1 VRSGFRRSWTLVVG
15 VAVAA
20 VAVAVVAGGATARP
34 AQTGSVCVLLPDTK
48 SSVRWEQFDKPA
60 FVKAFKKAGIKATVV
75 NALNDPQKQLSQAEQ
90 CISAGAKV
98 GIITSLDTGT
108 SIAIQKKFTAAGG
121 KTIDYDRQIV
131 GGTGSVYVS
140 FDGNLV
146 GRQQARGVLA
156 GMKAKKT
163 YGPNGVVAQLWGGPT
178 DANAFWFKSGND
190 DIFNPLFKHKKLT
203 KGPAKFVPE
212 WSDKNAQTIFEQML
226 VQTNNNIQGVL
237 AANDNIAGAVVATL
251 KAKGLNPIP
260 LSGQDATVQG
270 VQNIISGWQ
279 TNTVYKYVPAEANA
293 AAAAAVALFK
303 GKKPKVN
310 TTRPNGKK
318 KEPTFVI
325 PVTSMPR
332 DAMSV
337 ATRTCTLP
345 RLRSDSAR
353 SRWPWVRSPWSAATE
368 WPSRSSCRARR
379 SAPCLV
385 REKTITLPT
394 SCMRRSS
401 SSSEVLRCLGTA

>member
-1 VRSGFRRSWTLVVG
+1 MRGVFRRSVAVG
-15 VAVAA
+15 VTVALTGIAVAA
-20 VAVAVVAGGATARP
+20 LAAGATAKTS
-34 AQTGSVCVLLPDTK
+34 QGNVQVCVLLPDTK

-60 FVKAFKKAGIKATVV
+60 FINAFKKAGLTASVV
-75 NALNDPQKQLSQAEQ
+75 NALNDPQKQLAQAEQ
-90 CISAGAKV
+90 CIGAGAKV

-146 GRQQARGVLA
+146 GRQQALGVIA
-156 GMKAKKT
+156 GMKKKGT
-163 YGPNGVVAQLWGGPT
+163 YNKSGVLAQLWGGPT

-190 DIFNPLFKHKKLT
+190 DILNPIFKKGTVK

-212 WSDKNAQTIFEQML
+212 WSAQNAQTIFEQML
-226 VQTNNNIQGVL
+226 VQTNNKIDGAV

-251 KAKGLNPIP
+251 QAKGLKPIA

-279 TNTVYKYVPAEANA
+279 TNTVYKYVPDEANA

-303 GKKPKVN
+303 GKKPPSN
-310 TTRPNGKK
+310 TTRPNKGKK
-318 KEPTFVI
+318 QPTFVI
-325 PVTSMPR
+325 PVVSITK
-332 DAMSV
+332 ANY
-337 ATRTCTLP
+337 TRLFKDKFLK
-345 RLRSDSAR
+345 R
-353 SRWPWVRSPWSAATE
+353 
-368 WPSRSSCRARR
+368 
-379 SAPCLV
+379 
-385 REKTITLPT
+385 
-394 SCMRRSS
+394 
-401 SSSEVLRCLGTA
+401 SEVCSGEFKKYCK

>member
-1 VRSGFRRSWTLVVG
+1 VKHVFRRSAAVG
-15 VAVAA
+15 VSLAVAA
-20 VAVAVVAGGATARP
+20 VAVAIAASGATART

-140 FDGNLV
+140 FDGNQV
-146 GRQQARGVLA
+146 GRLQALGVVA
-156 GMKAKKT
+156 GMKAKHT
-163 YGPNGVVAQLWGGPT
+163 FNASGVLAQLWGGPT

-190 DIFNPLFKHKKLT
+190 DILNPLFKHGAVK

-212 WSDKNAQTIFEQML
+212 WDAKNAQTIFEQFL
-226 VQTNNNIQGVL
+226 VKTNNKIDGAV

-251 KAKGLNPIP
+251 KAKGLDPIA

-293 AAAAAVALFK
+293 AIAAAIALYK
-303 GKKPKVN
+303 GKKPPSN
-310 TTRPNGKK
+310 STRPNGKRK
-318 KEPTFVI
+318 QPTMVI
-325 PVTSMPR
+325 PVVSITKANYTRLFR
-332 DAMSV
+332 DKFLK
-337 ATRTCTLP
+337 R
-345 RLRSDSAR
+345 
-353 SRWPWVRSPWSAATE
+353 
-368 WPSRSSCRARR
+368 
-379 SAPCLV
+379 
-385 REKTITLPT
+385 
-394 SCMRRSS
+394 
-401 SSSEVLRCLGTA
+401 SEVCSGDYKQYCK

>member
-1 VRSGFRRSWTLVVG
+1 MRSGFRRSWTLVVG

-75 NALNDPQKQLSQAEQ
+75 NALNDPQKQLAQAEQ

-108 SIAIQKKFTAAGG
+108 SIAIQKKFTAVGG

-140 FDGNLV
+140 FDGNQV
-146 GRQQARGVLA
+146 GRIQARGVLA
-156 GMKAKKT
+156 GMKAKGT
-163 YGPNGVVAQLWGGPT
+163 YGPNGVLAQLWGGPT

-190 DIFNPLFKHKKLT
+190 DVLNPLFRGKKVK

-212 WSDKNAQTIFEQML
+212 WDAKNAQTIFEQFL
-226 VQTNNNIQGVL
+226 VRTNNRIDGAV

-251 KAKGLNPIP
+251 KAKGLKPIA

-293 AAAAAVALFK
+293 AIAAAIALYK
-303 GKKPKVN
+303 GKKPPSN
-310 TTRPNGKK
+310 STRPNGKRK
-318 KEPTFVI
+318 QPTMVI
-325 PVTSMPR
+325 PVVSITK
-332 DAMSV
+332 ANY
-337 ATRTCTLP
+337 TRLFKD
-345 RLRSDSAR
+345 RFLKRSDVCS
-353 SRWPWVRSPWSAATE
+353 
-368 WPSRSSCRARR
+368 
-379 SAPCLV
+379 
-385 REKTITLPT
+385 
-394 SCMRRSS
+394 
-401 SSSEVLRCLGTA
+401 GTYKKFCK

>member
-1 VRSGFRRSWTLVVG
+1 MKSVSRRTVTLLAG
-15 VAVAA
+15 VTAAA
-20 VAVAVVAGGATARP
+20 VAVAIVASGATARST
-34 AQTGSVCVLLPDTK
+34 QVGSVCVLLPDTK

-60 FVKAFKKAGIKATVV
+60 FVNGFKKAGIKATVV

-131 GGTGSVYVS
+131 GGTGSVYIA
-140 FDGNLV
+140 FDGTQV
-146 GRQQARGVLA
+146 GALQARGVLA
-156 GMKAKKT
+156 GMKAKGT
-163 YGPNGVVAQLWGGPT
+163 YGPNGVLAQLWGGPT

-190 DIFNPLFKHKKLT
+190 LVLNPLFRAKKVK

-212 WSDKNAQTIFEQML
+212 WDAKNAQTIFEQFL
-226 VQTNNNIQGVL
+226 VSTNNNIQGAV

-251 KAKGLNPIP
+251 KAKGLKPIA

-293 AAAAAVALFK
+293 AIAAAIALYK
-303 GKKPKVN
+303 GKKPPIN
-310 TTRPNGKK
+310 GTRPNGKRK
-318 KEPTFVI
+318 QLAYVI
-325 PVTSMPR
+325 PVISITKANYTRLFR
-332 DAMSV
+332 DGV
-337 ATRTCTLP
+337 LKR
-345 RLRSDSAR
+345 
-353 SRWPWVRSPWSAATE
+353 
-368 WPSRSSCRARR
+368 
-379 SAPCLV
+379 
-385 REKTITLPT
+385 
-394 SCMRRSS
+394 
-401 SSSEVLRCLGTA
+401 SEVCTGEYKQYCK